1 MLPANYA
8 AATTNSANMNN
19 TIFSPVFA
27 QAENNFIP
35 PANMAAANMPK
46 QMNEPEVIKSKPL
59 NDSSSKDKTTS
70 KSLTDLHAQL
80 QKINEYVPLHARMSL
95 AEIKMQEEINQVE
108 EPQVENKSM
117 EVIQEDRCMKKR
129 ASSVSR
135 CWDNEAAPE
144 NFMAASLGSTI
155 DPRTNNCSGFAETF
169 DNFLG
174 DNGNSRINSED
185 KRRTSISST
194 KNYDLP
200 IAYKNYKYK

>member
-1 MLPANYA
+1 MLTANYN
-8 AATTNSANMNN
+8 ATTSSTNMNN

-35 PANMAAANMPK
+35 PAADMPK
-46 QMNEPEVIKSKPL
+46 QINEPEAFKSKPL
-59 NDSSSKDKTTS
+59 VDSSSKDKTTA
-70 KSLTDLHAQL
+70 KSLNDLHSQL

-95 AEIKMQEEINQVE
+95 AEIKMQEDIHQAE
-108 EPQVENKSM
+108 EPQVQNKSM

-129 ASSVSR
+129 ASSVSK

-169 DNFLG
+169 ENFLG
-174 DNGNSRINSED
+174 ENANSKINSED
-185 KRRTSISST
+185 KRRSSISSM

-200 IAYKNYKYK
+200 IAYKIKVES